1 MTDEPSFGPRLKAL
15 RLQRGLSQTAL
26 AGGEIST
33 GYLSRLESGAR
44 QPTERVIDHLARQLG
59 VDRRAFEAPPAAG
72 SPLARSLAIAASCD
86 AGDAGDDGDD
96 GDGDGDEAV
105 AGLTTAL
112 AACPDEAPLLRW
124 QALWLIARHRHR
136 RGDRAGERSGL
147 EEMTGIADDLGL
159 PELRCRTRTRLA
171 RCLRAGGEVA
181 RALELAVEAHRTAR
195 EAGLGVTDTGT
206 ALLALVS
213 AEAEAGRLPEA
224 RAHAEEL
231 VALVAGR
238 SDALRAEA
246 LWSAATV
253 SSRQGDDDAAHA
265 YLHQALEALDSRVD
279 PVLWARLRLAAASLC
294 LRSRPA
300 LTERAAA
307 CLEQAGAALSLVG
320 TPVQQQELLVL
331 RAQLAFE
338 EGRYEDARAAHDR
351 LDRGQLVL
359 AFRDRIRLETLDGL
373 LLIAEGRPEE
383 GRALLKSLA
392 EEARRA
398 SSHDLAAETWRLL
411 AETLEDAGPPG
422 PA

>member
-1 MTDEPSFGPRLKAL
+1 MTDEPSFGSRLKAL

-44 QPTERVIDHLARQLG
+44 QPTERVIAHLARQLG
-59 VDRRAFEAPPAAG
+59 VDRRAFEAPTAAG
-72 SPLARSLAIAASCD
+72 SPLAWSLTIAASC
-86 AGDAGDDGDD
+86 DDGDD
-96 GDGDGDEAV
+96 GDEDEAV
-105 AGLTTAL
+105 ADLTAAL

-124 QALWLIARHRHR
+124 QALWLIARHRN
-136 RGDRAGERSGL
+136 RGADRTGERSAL
-147 EEMTGIADDLGL
+147 EELARLADSLGL
-159 PELRCRTRTRLA
+159 PELQCRSRTQLA

-181 RALELAVEAHRTAR
+181 RALELAVEAHRMAR
-195 EAGLGVTDTGT
+195 EAGLGVPDTGT

-253 SSRQGDDDAAHA
+253 SSRQGDDEAARA

-279 PVLWARLRLAAASLC
+279 PVLWARLRLAAASLY

-300 LTERAAA
+300 HTERAAA

-320 TPVQQQELLVL
+320 TPVRQQELLVL

-338 EGRYEDARAAHDR
+338 EGRYEGARAARDG

-359 AFRDRIRLETLDGL
+359 TFRDRIRLETLDGL

-383 GRALLKSLA
+383 GRALLKSLG

-411 AETLEDAGPPG
+411 AETLENPS
-422 PA
+422 